1 MMKKTPYKHI
11 TLTGAILGVTGD
23 PIAGTL
29 KGDRYYPVAFF
40 SVVYKIY
47 VSESHPFKAKN
58 EKCPAG
64 QVSSSP
70 SLSMTI

>member
-1 MMKKTPYKHI
+1 MGKKPYKHI

-23 PIAGTL
+23 TTGETL

-40 SVVYKIY
+40 SVVCEIY

-58 EKCPAG
+58 EKCPVG
-64 QVSSSP
+64 QVSPSP